1 MKTNELG
8 SLIFNPFKRIAGWDA
23 FGVGLVIV
31 VLTTF
36 TSNFAGIYFDGV
48 IDMHFAENFDNL
60 KSWLMIPVNII
71 SVSVIMWL
79 AGITVSKNFRFIDIL
94 GTMTLSRAP
103 FLLIALA
110 SFFVK
115 VPDLSG
121 IMQDPFV
128 IFDSISFII
137 ILIFTF
143 PIIIWSVT
151 LLYNA
156 YKIST
161 GASGQKLSIS
171 FLFGLIIAEIISKII
186 IYQIDKFI

>member
-23 FGVGLVIV
+23 FGVGLVIA

-36 TSNFAGIYFDGV
+36 TGNFAGIYFDGV
-48 IDMHFAENFDNL
+48 IDMHFAENFDSL

-71 SVSVIMWL
+71 SISVIMWL

-151 LLYNA
+151 LMYNA

-171 FLFGLIIAEIISKII
+171 FIFGLIIAEIISKII

>member
-1 MKTNELG
+1 MKTNEFG
-8 SLIFNPFKRIAGWDA
+8 SLIFNPFKRIAGWEA
-23 FGVGLVIV
+23 FGIGLVIV

-36 TSNFAGIYFDGV
+36 TGNFAGIYFDGV
-48 IDMHFAENFDNL
+48 IDMHFAETFDSL

-71 SVSVIMWL
+71 SISVIMWL

-94 GTMTLSRAP
+94 GTMTLSRTP

-143 PIIIWSVT
+143 PITIWSVT
-151 LLYNA
+151 LMYNA

-171 FLFGLIIAEIISKII
+171 FIFGLIIAEIISKII